1 MMEIDEKQAEYWLQ
15 KAEDSARAQ
24 RALGYFKEGYN
35 CSQAV
40 VMAFADLIGMDEKLL
55 TRVMSSFGGGMG
67 RLREV
72 CGAVSGM
79 SFVAGALYGYEEPGA
94 AGQEEKAA
102 HYARIQELA
111 GEYRA
116 INGSIVCRELL
127 GLGTSGADQPTP
139 EPRTAEYYKKRPCGQ
154 LVMLAAAILDSY
166 MEEHPYEKG
175 DHVRDL

>member
-1 MMEIDEKQAEYWLQ
+1 MLVIDEKKAEYWLK
-15 KAEDSARAQ
+15 KAEDSARGK
-24 RALGYFKEGYN
+24 RAFELFNEGYN

-40 VMAFADLIGMDEKLL
+40 ALAFADLIGMDEKLL
-55 TRVMSSFGGGMG
+55 VRMTSSFGGGMG

-79 SFVAGALYGYEEPGA
+79 FFVAGALYGYGEPGN
-94 AGQEEKAA
+94 AGQQEKAE

-127 GLGTSGADQPTP
+127 GLGQTGADQPIP
-139 EPRTAEYYKKRPCGQ
+139 ELRSAEYYKKRPCGQ
-154 LVMLAAAILDSY
+154 LVMLAATIMESY
-166 MEEHPYEKG
+166 IEDHPVSAAK
-175 DHVRDL
+175 